1 MLDSFSY
8 LVFKT
13 ALKYKQKPH
22 FEEFIRSTR
31 DPETVQWLALKN
43 ILQVNRETEFGRK
56 FDFDQADS
64 PESFRK
70 LVPVSDFET
79 LRPYIERQRDDK
91 AQSLTWD
98 EPIYY
103 NRTSGTVGTP
113 KDVPVTQRNV
123 DEIRLGSQLSAYVLS
138 QQSDILRGK
147 VFAIG
152 GSAVEARTHDNVP
165 IGSASGMLYRQQ
177 SRFVRSRYVLPPEV
191 FDIDDVETRYIA
203 SAIYGLARRDITTIA
218 TANPSTFI
226 RLNEVV
232 QEHAETLLRHISEGT
247 LPETNVQLA
256 ALKPDRAR
264 AQVLEALLKSE
275 GALAYRSFWPDL
287 KGVVTWCGGSC
298 GFALSKLTPLLPIDC
313 RVYEFGYN
321 SSEFRGTINVDLEN
335 NLCLPMFQHSYFEF
349 VECDD
354 WENGCK
360 RFLGLHELDE
370 GKLYYIFATT
380 SSGLYRYDI
389 NDIVCVSGYINATPT
404 LDFVQK
410 GRGVTNITGEKLTE
424 HQVLEGVGSLREEF
438 GIDPDFFVMLADE
451 ENSVYLLCME
461 LSEAHEGNR
470 LVSHVD
476 TKLQQLNVE
485 YQSKRKSGR
494 LGLLKLLQLPDG
506 AGLQYRRERVEAGQ
520 RDAQFKYLH
529 LQYLSQIPKVLS
541 RLIELPCD

>member
-1 MLDSFSY
+1 MLASLSY

-22 FEEFIRSTR
+22 FEEFIHSTR
-31 DPETVQWLALKN
+31 DPESAQWRTLKN
-43 ILQVNRETEFGRK
+43 ILHLNHETEFGRE
-56 FDFDQADS
+56 FDFEQADS
-64 PESFRK
+64 PESFRE
-70 LVPVSDFET
+70 LVPISDFES
-79 LRPYIERQRDDK
+79 LRPYIDRQRDGET
-91 AQSLTWD
+91 QSLTCAK
-98 EPIYY
+98 PVYY
-103 NRTSGTVGTP
+103 NRTSGTIGTP
-113 KDVPVTQRNV
+113 KDVPVTQQNV

-138 QQSDILRGK
+138 QQSDILKGK

-152 GSAVEARTHDNVP
+152 GSAVEARTKDNIP

-232 QEHAETLLRHISEGT
+232 QVHTETLLKHISEGT
-247 LPETNVQLA
+247 LPETNVQLES
-256 ALKPDRAR
+256 LQPDRAR
-264 AQVLEALLKSE
+264 AQALETLLGSE
-275 GALAYRSFWPDL
+275 GTLAYRSFWPGL

-298 GFALSKLTPLLPIDC
+298 GFALSKLTPMLPVDC

-354 WENGCK
+354 WENGRK

-389 NDIVCVSGYINATPT
+389 NDIVRVSGYINATPT

-424 HQVLEGVGSLREEF
+424 HQVLESVGSLREEF

-451 ENSVYLLCME
+451 EQSEYLLCME
-461 LSEAHEGNR
+461 LSAAHEGNR
-470 LVSHVD
+470 LASHVD

-494 LGLLKLLQLPDG
+494 LGLLKFLQLPVG
-506 AGLQYRRERVEAGQ
+506 AGLQYRNERVEAGQ

-529 LQYLSQIPKVLS
+529 LQYLNQVPAVLS
-541 RLIELPCD
+541 RLIEHRCD